1 MELGE
6 KINLSKNS
14 VSPYNEV
21 KFRIDTGSNSVWA
34 YIVSTIYLPIQG
46 LIVGI
51 ENRKF

>member
-14 VSPYNEV
+14 VSPYKEV
-21 KFRIDTGSNSVWA
+21 NFRVDTGSGSVWA
-34 YIVSTIYLPIQG
+34 YIVSTIHLPIQG
-46 LIVGI
+46 LIVGF